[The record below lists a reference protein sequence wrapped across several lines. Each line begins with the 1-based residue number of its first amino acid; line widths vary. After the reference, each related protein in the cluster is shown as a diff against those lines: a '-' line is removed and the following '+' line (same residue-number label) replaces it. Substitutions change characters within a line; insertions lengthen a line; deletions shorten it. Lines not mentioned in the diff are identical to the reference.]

1 MIIALE
7 GGICSGK
14 TTLAKEF
21 ERQGFYLVPE
31 YMDIIQ
37 PCEENRIN
45 DLASSNHSAINI
57 FLEIE
62 KRRKEIYLENYSGKN
77 AILDRSYLTLF
88 AYEYAIGR
96 NISSMQFPNLS
107 QNIVTPDLI
116 VFLDVNDELR
126 AKRSRDRCDKDMP
139 EIFLNSN
146 FNKRLKQ
153 FFLRQNQVPCLFLNT
168 ENLDSFT
175 MVNLMKSMQLK
186 NTHQPQQ
193 WFPNKFYNLR

>member
-21 ERQGFYLVPE
+21 ERQDFYLIPE
-31 YMDIIQ
+31 YMDIIH
-37 PCEENRIN
+37 PYEEDRIN
-45 DLASSNHSAINI
+45 DLVSSNQSAINV

-62 KRRKEIYLENYSGKN
+62 KRRKEIYLENCSDKN

-96 NISSMQFPNLS
+96 NISNMEFPDLY
-107 QNIVTPDLI
+107 QNVITPNLI
-116 VFLDVNDELR
+116 VFLDVNDEQR
-126 AKRSRDRCDKDMP
+126 IKRSYDRCDENMP
-139 EIFLNSN
+139 EIFLNHN

-153 FFLRQNQVPCLFLNT
+153 FFLKQNQVPCVFLNT
-168 ENLDSFT
+168 ENLDPLK
-175 MVNLMKSMQLK
+175 MVNLMQSMQLK
-186 NTHQPQQ
+186 NTHQSQQ
-193 WFPNKFYNLR
+193 WFLNKFYNLR

>member
-45 DLASSNHSAINI
+45 DLVSSNQSAINV

-62 KRRKEIYLENYSGKN
+62 KRRKEIYLENCSDKN

-96 NISSMQFPNLS
+96 NISNMEFPDLYH
-107 QNIVTPDLI
+107 ITPNLI
-116 VFLDVNDELR
+116 VFLDVNDEQR
-126 AKRSRDRCDKDMP
+126 IKRSHDRCDENMP
-139 EIFLNSN
+139 EIFLNHD

-153 FFLRQNQVPCLFLNT
+153 FFLKQNQVPCVFLNT
-168 ENLDSFT
+168 ENLDPLK
-175 MVNLMKSMQLK
+175 MVNLMQSMQLK
-186 NTHQPQQ
+186 NTHQSQQ
-193 WFPNKFYNLR
+193 WFLNKFYNLR

>member
-21 ERQGFYLVPE
+21 ERQDFYLIPE
-31 YMDIIQ
+31 YMDIIH
-37 PCEENRIN
+37 PYEEDRIN
-45 DLASSNHSAINI
+45 DLVSSNQSAINV

-62 KRRKEIYLENYSGKN
+62 KRRKEIYLENCSDKN

-96 NISSMQFPNLS
+96 NISNMEF
-107 QNIVTPDLI
+107 PDLHQNVI
-116 VFLDVNDELR
+116 APDLVVFLNVNDELR
-126 AKRSRDRCDKDMP
+126 IKRSHDRCDKDMP
-139 EIFLNSN
+139 EIFLNHN
-146 FNKRLKQ
+146 FNKRLKR
-153 FFLRQNQVPCLFLNT
+153 FFLKQNQVPCVFLNT
-168 ENLDSFT
+168 ENLDPIK
-175 MVNLMKSMQLK
+175 MVKLMQSMQLK

-193 WFPNKFYNLR
+193 WFLNKFYNLR